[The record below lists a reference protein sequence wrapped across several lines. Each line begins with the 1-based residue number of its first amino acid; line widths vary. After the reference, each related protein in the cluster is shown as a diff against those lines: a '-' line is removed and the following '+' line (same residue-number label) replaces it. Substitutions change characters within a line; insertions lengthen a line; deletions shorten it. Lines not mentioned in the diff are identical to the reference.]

1 MSLAFLEP
9 AHWFAFTLLCL
20 VPEGLRFCL
29 EPLTEGA
36 GGRCKVRPC
45 LTPSQHSACRRQ
57 RQMLPEPSRAWPSDP
72 TALRSD
78 LRSRQALTP

>member
-57 RQMLPEPSRAWPSDP
+57 RQMLTECGLPTPLPCDLTSDP
-72 TALRSD
+72 ARPSPLR
-78 LRSRQALTP
+78 